1 MQDLIMNYANEA
13 VIAALKSARQNSG
26 LSQRDLSAKAGVPQ
40 SHISKIEGGGAD
52 IRLSSLIELAR
63 ALELELVLVPRHLVP
78 AVEGVLRAAP
88 LPQHPSAGS
97 EYKAL
102 ERAAKALGKIARQQP
117 RTEWA
122 DRLRQ
127 ILHELAHFRLS
138 SSDLA
143 IIDKAAQSL
152 AAIAHGKDDS
162 VSLAET
168 RNALQSLRNRIA
180 HAVPAPPQ
188 PAYGLEEEEG
198 DA

>member
-1 MQDLIMNYANEA
+1 MQSRIMHYANEA
-13 VIAALKSARQNSG
+13 VIAALKAARESGG

-63 ALELELVLVPRHLVP
+63 ALELDLVLVPRHLVP

-88 LPQHPSAGS
+88 LPQPESRS
-97 EYKAL
+97 EHKEL

-117 RTEWA
+117 KTEWL

-127 ILHELAHFRLS
+127 ILRELGHFRLS
-138 SSDLA
+138 TSDLTTV
-143 IIDKAAQSL
+143 DRAAQNL
-152 AAIAHGKDDS
+152 AALADGKDDG
-162 VSLAET
+162 VSISEI
-168 RNALQSLRNRIA
+168 RNSLQNLRNRIA

-188 PAYGLEEEEG
+188 PAYSLEEND

>member
-1 MQDLIMNYANEA
+1 MTYANEA
-13 VIAALKSARQNSG
+13 IIAVLKAARESGG

-88 LPQHPSAGS
+88 LPQPASRS
-97 EYKAL
+97 EHKEL
-102 ERAAKALGKIARQQP
+102 ERAAKALAKIARQQP
-117 RTEWA
+117 KTEWL

-127 ILHELAHFRLS
+127 ILRELGYFRLS
-138 SSDLA
+138 ASDLA
-143 IIDKAAQSL
+143 IIDKAAHGL
-152 AAIAHGKDDS
+152 ATLANGKDDGVS
-162 VSLAET
+162 VLEIRNSLQ
-168 RNALQSLRNRIA
+168 NLRNRLA
-180 HAVPAPPQ
+180 HAVPSAPR
-188 PAYGLEEEEG
+188 PAYSLEEDD

>member
-1 MQDLIMNYANEA
+1 MQDQIMNYANEA
-13 VIAALKSARQNSG
+13 IIAALKAARESGG

-88 LPQHPSAGS
+88 LPQPESRS
-97 EYKAL
+97 EHKELA
-102 ERAAKALGKIARQQP
+102 RAAKALGKIARHQP
-117 RTEWA
+117 KTEWL

-127 ILHELAHFRLS
+127 ILRELGHFRLS
-138 SSDLA
+138 TSDLA
-143 IIDKAAQSL
+143 IIDKAAHGL
-152 AAIAHGKDDS
+152 AALADGKDDG
-162 VSLAET
+162 VSLSEI
-168 RNALQSLRNRIA
+168 RNTLQNLRNRIA

-188 PAYGLEEEEG
+188 PAYSLEDDD

>member
-1 MQDLIMNYANEA
+1 MNYANEA
-13 VIAALKSARQNSG
+13 IIAALKTARESGG

-88 LPQHPSAGS
+88 LPRPESRS
-97 EYKAL
+97 EHKEL

-117 RTEWA
+117 KTEWL

-127 ILHELAHFRLS
+127 ILRELGHFRLS
-138 SSDLA
+138 TSDLA
-143 IIDKAAQSL
+143 VIDKAAHRL
-152 AAIAHGKDDS
+152 AALADGKDDG
-162 VSLAET
+162 VSLSEI
-168 RNALQSLRNRIA
+168 RNSLQNLRNRIA

-188 PAYGLEEEEG
+188 PAYSLEEDD

>member
-1 MQDLIMNYANEA
+1 MQARIMNYANEA
-13 VIAALKSARQNSG
+13 IIAALKAARESGG

-40 SHISKIEGGGAD
+40 SHISKIEGGGTD

-88 LPQHPSAGS
+88 LPQPESRSKHK
-97 EYKAL
+97 EL
-102 ERAAKALGKIARQQP
+102 ERATKALGKIARQQP
-117 RTEWA
+117 KTEWL

-127 ILHELAHFRLS
+127 ILRELGHFRLS
-138 SSDLA
+138 TSDLA
-143 IIDKAAQSL
+143 IIDKAAHGLTAL
-152 AAIAHGKDDS
+152 ADGKDGS
-162 VSLAET
+162 ASLT
-168 RNALQSLRNRIA
+168 DIRNSLQNLRNRIA

-188 PAYGLEEEEG
+188 PAYSLEEDD

>member
-1 MQDLIMNYANEA
+1 MNYTNESI
-13 VIAALKSARQNSG
+13 IAALKAARASGG

-88 LPQHPSAGS
+88 LPQREARVA
-97 EYKAL
+97 YKEL
-102 ERAAKALGKIARQQP
+102 SRAAKALGKMARRQP
-117 RTEWA
+117 RTEWL

-127 ILHELAHFRLS
+127 ILRELAHFRLS
-138 SSDLA
+138 ASDLA
-143 IIDKAAQSL
+143 IIDKAAHGL
-152 AAIAHGKDDS
+152 AALADGKDDG
-162 VSLAET
+162 VSLSEI
-168 RNALQSLRNRIA
+168 RNTLQNLRNRIV
-180 HAVPAPPQ
+180 HAVPAPPR
-188 PAYGLEEEEG
+188 PAYGLEEDD

>member
-1 MQDLIMNYANEA
+1 MHYANEA
-13 VIAALKSARQNSG
+13 VIAALKAARESGG

-63 ALELELVLVPRHLVP
+63 ALELDLVLVPRHLVP

-88 LPQHPSAGS
+88 LPQPESRS
-97 EYKAL
+97 EHKEL

-117 RTEWA
+117 KTEWL

-127 ILHELAHFRLS
+127 ILRELGHFRLS
-138 SSDLA
+138 TSDLTTV
-143 IIDKAAQSL
+143 DRAAQNL
-152 AAIAHGKDDS
+152 AALADGKDDG
-162 VSLAET
+162 VSISEI
-168 RNALQSLRNRIA
+168 RNSLQNLRNRIA

-188 PAYGLEEEEG
+188 PAYSLEEND